1 MNNKFND
8 SVKHLIR
15 TQKKKKKNRTENLL
29 ESNMCSN
36 DTYDMT
42 YVILKTQIIEH
53 NSNWC

>member
-8 SVKHLIR
+8 SIKHLIR
-15 TQKKKKKNRTENLL
+15 IQKKKKNRTENLL